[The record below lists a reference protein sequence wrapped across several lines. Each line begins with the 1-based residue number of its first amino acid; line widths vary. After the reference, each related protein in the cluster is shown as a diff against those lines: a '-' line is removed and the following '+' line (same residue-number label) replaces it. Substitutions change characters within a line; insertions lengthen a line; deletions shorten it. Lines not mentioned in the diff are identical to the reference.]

1 LLFDK
6 NACIMAVTTKK
17 EKAQMLPASELPQP
31 GVNRSYTRLLFFEDI
46 I

>member
-31 GVNRSYTRLLFFEDI
+31 GVPQLHKIAFL
-46 I
+46 